1 VSEATTP
8 KEQDPITQDALAGK
22 PVTAQPKPASRGNA
36 LAALA
41 LLLGAGGVAVGAWG
55 VWQVRDL
62 QLREQ
67 QQLTQL
73 QQGSAQT
80 DALAMKLRELQ
91 SRLEELP
98 PAAELAGQR
107 RLLSQLQGDQQLLNQ
122 RLETLLGASR
132 QDWRL
137 AEAEHLLRL
146 ASLRLSALQDVN
158 SALALVEG
166 ADEILRS
173 QDDPAAFAAREQ
185 LAKSLEALR
194 TSFDPDRTGLF
205 LQLGALR
212 DQAAQLQALPPSFAA
227 AGEGGAL
234 SELAAAGEPSSWWV
248 RGLEALSQ
256 YVRLDFDAQQNIRP
270 LLAGQGLAQVRLTL
284 SLAFEQAQW
293 AALHGHTAVY
303 QQALRQA
310 RDILAGHFNAEHP
323 DSRALVARIDE
334 LQGRAIEV
342 QVPDLSGSLNAV
354 QAYIV
359 SKQSARAQFDSDN
372 ALEAAPVE
380 QEPRP

>member
-1 VSEATTP
+1 MSEATTP
-8 KEQDPITQDALAGK
+8 NEQEPIAPDVPAGK
-22 PVTAQPKPASRGNA
+22 PATAPNQPAPRGNA

-55 VWQVRDL
+55 VWQVRDI

-67 QQLTQL
+67 QQLAQL
-73 QQGSAQT
+73 QQTSAQT
-80 DALAMKLRELQ
+80 DALVAQTRELN

-122 RLETLLGASR
+122 RLESLLGASR

-146 ASLRLSALQDVN
+146 ASLRLSALQDIH

-185 LAKSLEALR
+185 LANSLEALR
-194 TSFDPDRTGLF
+194 TTVDPDRTGLF

-270 LLAGQGLAQVRLTL
+270 LLAGQGLTQVRLTL

-303 QQALRQA
+303 RQALRQA
-310 RDILAGHFNAEHP
+310 RDILGGHFNAENP
-323 DSRALVARIDE
+323 DSRALAARIDE
-334 LQGRAIEV
+334 LLERPIEV

-354 QAYIV
+354 QAYIA
-359 SKQSARAQFDSDN
+359 SKQSARVQFDS
-372 ALEAAPVE
+372 AVEAESAE